1 MEQLFASILGTSL
14 TVSTT
19 LIILAASLVLGFL
32 ISFVYIRSHKH
43 EGYAPSFAVTLVM
56 LPIIIAVIILLI
68 GDNVAR
74 AFSLAGAFTIIRFRS
89 APADPKD
96 ITYIFFTLAVGLA
109 LGLGYLGYAAL
120 FTIVLCLV
128 SYILSVSKFG
138 TPKNDHMILKIT
150 VPENLNYQGLFD
162 DIFDEYA
169 GSYRL
174 KKVKTADFGALF
186 EIVYFIEL
194 KSDIDQKEFLD
205 KIRSRNGN
213 LNVVLLF
220 KEYEDKLYQA

>member
-1 MEQLFASILGTSL
+1 MDALFTSILGSTLDITS
-14 TVSTT
+14 V
-19 LIILAASLVLGFL
+19 LIVLGSALLLGFL
-32 ISFVYIRSHKH
+32 ISIVYILTHKH
-43 EGYAPSFAVTLVM
+43 EGYVPSFAVTLVM
-56 LPIIIAVIILLI
+56 LPIIIAVIIILI

-109 LGLGYLGYAAL
+109 LGLGYIGYAVL

-128 SYILSVSKFG
+128 TVFLAVFKFAV
-138 TPKNDHMILKIT
+138 PKNEHMILKIT
-150 VPENLNYQGLFD
+150 IPENLNYMGLFD
-162 DIFDEYA
+162 DIFSEYTS
-169 GSYRL
+169 SYRL
-174 KKVKTADFGALF
+174 KKVKTTDFGALL
-186 EIVYFIEL
+186 ETVYFIEL
-194 KSDIDQKEFLD
+194 KKDCDQKEMID

-220 KEYEDKLYQA
+220 KEYEDKLYQN